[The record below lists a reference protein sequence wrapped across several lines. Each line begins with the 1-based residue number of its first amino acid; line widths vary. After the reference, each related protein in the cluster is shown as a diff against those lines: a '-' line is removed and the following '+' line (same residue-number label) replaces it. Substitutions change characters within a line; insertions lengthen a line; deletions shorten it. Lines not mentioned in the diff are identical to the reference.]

1 MKSALDLIEI
11 AEIQFVFVRFPV
23 LLFDAT
29 FRSKKSWLLLKFALE
44 RQALIWLVKPLLV
57 KAPIWILQHFVSRKQ
72 DLF

>member
-23 LLFDAT
+23 LPFDAT
-29 FRSKKSWLLLKFALE
+29 FRSKKSWLVLEFALE
-44 RQALIWLVKPLLV
+44 RQALIWLGRSL
-57 KAPIWILQHFVSRKQ
+57 SRHQYENFSIFYQKQ